1 MSDPSRQETLTNAMQ
16 VMVAALRPDRALI
29 LSSPHG
35 QDYQIEGAHGLE
47 KCVGLAEAP
56 MSTTVFRK
64 VFHSAQPLWT
74 ADASRH
80 PDFRDAAS
88 LQVSDVR
95 SIVAAPLFH
104 PSHGVWGILY
114 ADRQARS
121 PAFLHDDLKWL
132 LTCARRLEATLFE
145 GERLDIPLPDKQ
157 QRARPMVAAAPAP
170 VSATPNLT
178 SAPRGRSVSLFLRS
192 LATMLKVGLPVTE
205 CFACLVRDQ
214 EDPRMV
220 EVVEHLAARIHQGRP
235 LSKALQSFPR
245 VFNAFQVEM
254 VRTGE
259 ESGTLQ
265 EVLELL
271 ADYQERSQAQAHRL
285 RSALIYPAF
294 VLGLCL
300 LGAVL
305 IPPLLLKGQLEFL
318 QASGATI
325 PLLTRALMT
334 FSNWAAWPGTW
345 LTLVLGLGALGWWM
359 GPAPGGQS
367 RRNRVQF
374 LAEGVPVLGALSRQA
389 MQARLARALYL
400 SLRAGQN
407 LLEGLAQAVRVA
419 GHQRLN
425 GQAQQLVEDIK
436 SGAGLTEALGRTNCF
451 DPSFL
456 ALLEVGEQ
464 AGQLEGI
471 LLGLA
476 RVAEEELTRWLES
489 LPALIEPLLTM
500 LVGAIVAV
508 FLIATLSPTLSLLK
522 AL

>member
-1 MSDPSRQETLTNAMQ
+1 MIDPSRQETITSAMA

-35 QDYQIEGAHGLE
+35 QDYQIEGSHGLE

-56 MSTTVFRK
+56 LSSTVFRK

-74 ADASRH
+74 ADARRH
-80 PDFRDAAS
+80 PDFRGASS
-88 LQVSDVR
+88 LQVSEVR

-145 GERLDIPLPDKQ
+145 GELLDIPLPDKQ
-157 QRARPMVAAAPAP
+157 ERARPVVAAAPAP
-170 VSATPNLT
+170 LTAAPILHSTPR
-178 SAPRGRSVSLFLRS
+178 SRSVSLFLRS
-192 LATMLKVGLPVTE
+192 LATMLKVGLPITE
-205 CFACLVRDQ
+205 CFACLARDQ

-220 EVVEHLAARIHQGRP
+220 EVVEHLATRLHQGRP
-235 LSKALQSFPR
+235 LSKAMQSFPR
-245 VFNAFQVEM
+245 VFTAFQVEM

-259 ESGTLQ
+259 DSGNLQ

-271 ADYQERSQAQAHRL
+271 ADYHERGQAQSQRL
-285 RSALIYPAF
+285 RSALVYPAF

-325 PLLTRALMT
+325 PWLTRALMG
-334 FSNWAAWPGTW
+334 FSAWAAWPGTW
-345 LTLVLGLGALGWWM
+345 LALSLTLGALGWWLAA
-359 GPAPGGQS
+359 APGSQG
-367 RRNRVQF
+367 RRNRLVW
-374 LAEGVPVLGALSRQA
+374 LAEGLPVLGPLLRQV

-407 LLEGLAQAVRVA
+407 LLEGLSQAVRVG
-419 GHQRLN
+419 GHQRL
-425 GQAQQLVEDIK
+425 GQQTEALVESIK
-436 SGAGLTEALGRTNCF
+436 SGAGLTEALRQTDCF
-451 DPSFL
+451 DSSFL

-464 AGQLEGI
+464 AGQLESI

-476 RVAEEELTRWLES
+476 RVAEEELARWLES